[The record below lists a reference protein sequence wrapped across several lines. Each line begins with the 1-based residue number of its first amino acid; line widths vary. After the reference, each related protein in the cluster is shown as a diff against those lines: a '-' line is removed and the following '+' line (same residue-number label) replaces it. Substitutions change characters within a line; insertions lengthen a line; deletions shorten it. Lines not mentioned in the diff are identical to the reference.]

1 MKNIFMP
8 YYINGDTIRDMYKI
22 AISRYEN
29 IEISGKREET
39 TIQATLPLSELT
51 CGKIIQGSAT
61 VTLSK
66 STQRKSID
74 EIENSSINLFI
85 NLETLLNRNNAIK
98 SLKTNSDL
106 NTISPGDIVEFQCT
120 IEKSDSTLEL
130 LRNTL
135 ELLEFQQITSD
146 IDNTSMIN
154 WIKRNI
160 KSLTEDKVLKYP
172 TSLPFD
178 SDTLIITSVCSKHAS
193 MDIEC
198 YIGRP
203 CTIVG
208 EIASY
213 GYPQSN
219 HNIID
224 SNPLVS
230 KLLWGFITSHSNYKD
245 FVSHLDYNNEFP
257 SDKKV
262 LEIVP
267 FIIYM

>member
-1 MKNIFMP
+1 
-8 YYINGDTIRDMYKI
+8 
-22 AISRYEN
+22 
-29 IEISGKREET
+29 
-39 TIQATLPLSELT
+39 
-51 CGKIIQGSAT
+51 
-61 VTLSK
+61 
-66 STQRKSID
+66 
-74 EIENSSINLFI
+74 
-85 NLETLLNRNNAIK
+85 
-98 SLKTNSDL
+98 
-106 NTISPGDIVEFQCT
+106 
-120 IEKSDSTLEL
+120 
-130 LRNTL
+130 
-135 ELLEFQQITSD
+135 
-146 IDNTSMIN
+146 MIN

-172 TSLPFD
+172 VSLPFD
-178 SDTLIITSVCSKHAS
+178 SDSLVITSVCSKHAS

-213 GYPQSN
+213 DYPQSN

-230 KLLWGFITSHSNYKD
+230 KLLWDFITSHSNYKD